1 MSVIKP
7 FNVQKW
13 IDENRHLLKPP
24 IGNQQ
29 LWKETAGDFIVM
41 IVGGPNARKDYHF
54 NEGEEFFYQF
64 EGDIVIKI
72 IEDGKPVDIEIKEGE
87 TFLLPARI
95 PHSPQRPENTIGLVI
110 ERVRK
115 PGEKDGLHWYCE
127 NCNEKIYEEYFELDD
142 IVAQLKDTINR
153 FFASEEARTCNSCGA
168 VMEVPS

>member
-7 FNVQKW
+7 FNLQQW

-110 ERVRK
+110 ERVR
-115 PGEKDGLHWYCE
+115 
-127 NCNEKIYEEYFELDD
+127 
-142 IVAQLKDTINR
+142 
-153 FFASEEARTCNSCGA
+153 
-168 VMEVPS
+168 